1 MLVAAIVSASVSL
14 SLSLGGVAKLG
25 LTKTKWVAYLISHWI
40 VQVPVSWTHSG
51 ATAQKWDAGGIV
63 APAHRPL
70 YHLPVFCTC
79 AASDVM
85 LAVPLW
91 QASCKLGLLQVLR
104 SPIASGTLGWR

>member
-1 MLVAAIVSASVSL
+1 MLVAANACLQLSL

-25 LTKTKWVAYLISHWI
+25 LTKTKWVAHLISHWF

-51 ATAQKWDAGGIV
+51 ATAHKWDAGGNV

-91 QASCKLGLLQVLR
+91 EASCKLGLLQVLR
-104 SPIASGTLGWR
+104 SPIASGALGWR